1 MRKSMFPNKKLQT
14 LQSKRALG
22 DNKND
27 DGRSRERSGLQTPH
41 KKGVA
46 ALQSPIGKAAL
57 WSIFRLDIRC
67 GPPRVYFGKN
77 KEIFFEKNLIKCFWQ
92 NYCSKNKKHDLR
104 KWRKCF
110 RKMRNFW
117 EKSLYKS
124 CCSKNWEKRK
134 KKTAWLGQAPP
145 FPAGSL
151 PRYCTNEI
159 LGRSACNFGL
169 IQPSLS
175 GGYSYYQTYP
185 KWWKPSLKAYKRQLP
200 PPFKSTPSLER
211 RKVFKM

>member
-1 MRKSMFPNKKLQT
+1 MAFVWQSLQKKKKLHRETYSMRKSMFPNKKLQT

-77 KEIFFEKNLIKCFWQ
+77 KEIFFEKNLIKCF
-92 NYCSKNKKHDLR
+92 
-104 KWRKCF
+104 
-110 RKMRNFW
+110 
-117 EKSLYKS
+117 
-124 CCSKNWEKRK
+124 
-134 KKTAWLGQAPP
+134 
-145 FPAGSL
+145 
-151 PRYCTNEI
+151 
-159 LGRSACNFGL
+159 
-169 IQPSLS
+169 
-175 GGYSYYQTYP
+175 
-185 KWWKPSLKAYKRQLP
+185 
-200 PPFKSTPSLER
+200 
-211 RKVFKM
+211 